1 MKNMEIIQI
10 DKLGKTKVEPET
22 HKINF
27 NMTGIGIPFAISP
40 EFANDSAKRRLPC
53 PYML

>member
-10 DKLGKTKVEPET
+10 DKLEKTKVEPET

-27 NMTGIGIPFAISP
+27 NIKIALSSIMMGCRIDIKKA
-40 EFANDSAKRRLPC
+40 
-53 PYML
+53 